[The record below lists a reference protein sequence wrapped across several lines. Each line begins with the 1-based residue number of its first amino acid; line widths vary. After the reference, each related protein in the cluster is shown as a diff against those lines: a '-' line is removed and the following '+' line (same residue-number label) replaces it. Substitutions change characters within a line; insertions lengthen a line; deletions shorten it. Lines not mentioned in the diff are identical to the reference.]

1 MMLQISGK
9 PAFLIIGAQKAG
21 TSSLFRYLAQHPNIQ
36 LPQKKELHFFDVWYG
51 NGIEWY
57 EGQFPRACSHSQY
70 ISGEASPYYLF
81 HPLVPE
87 RVFRHYP
94 TIRLIVLL
102 RNPVDRAY
110 SHFHMARNRNK
121 EPEESFMRAV
131 DLEYDR
137 IAFEKQQIKEG
148 IINSGGS
155 FRNWSYV
162 SRGLYGEQ
170 IARWQQYFPSEQFLF
185 IKSEDF
191 YANTI
196 DELEQVHDFL
206 DIPNVPPV
214 DISPV
219 NTNQYPD
226 LPASDRKKLE
236 EYFREDGTVLRKLIG
251 SRFSWF

>member
-1 MMLQISGK
+1 MPQTIGK
-9 PAFLIIGAQKAG
+9 PTFLIIGAQKAG
-21 TSSLFRYLAQHPNIQ
+21 TSSLFRYLSQHPGIR
-36 LPQKKELHFFDVWYG
+36 LPQRKELHFFDVRYG
-51 NGIEWY
+51 NGVEWY
-57 EGQFPRACSHSQY
+57 EGQFPRQGLSSGY

-87 RVFRHYP
+87 RVYRNYP
-94 TIRLIVLL
+94 DIRLIVLL

-110 SHFHMARNRNK
+110 SHFQMERSRNK

-148 IINSGGS
+148 IINSGDS

-170 IARWQQYFPSEQFLF
+170 IARWQQYFPSGQFLF

-196 DELEQVHDFL
+196 HELEPVHNFL

-236 EYFREDGTVLRKLIG
+236 EYFREDGKRLRKLVG
-251 SRFSWF
+251 NHFSWF